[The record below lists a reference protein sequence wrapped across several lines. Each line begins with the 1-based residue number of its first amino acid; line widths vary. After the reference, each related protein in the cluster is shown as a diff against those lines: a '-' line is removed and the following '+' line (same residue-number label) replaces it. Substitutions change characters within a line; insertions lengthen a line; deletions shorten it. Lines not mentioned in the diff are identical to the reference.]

1 MCPLLT
7 RRTGPLK
14 NVRKIA
20 YFTEKAHGFIGK
32 HKITEILLL
41 GSVLHFGHTSPFIKF
56 CFYQQ

>member
-1 MCPLLT
+1 MCPLMT

-20 YFTEKAHGFIGK
+20 YFTEKAHGFIGN

-41 GSVLHFGHTSPFIKF
+41 GSVLNF
-56 CFYQQ
+56 